1 VLSGRLTLALET
13 GPHELAPGQSA
24 VLASDQQYAY
34 RNDGAEPVVFMR
46 VVTGA

>member
-1 VLSGRLTLALET
+1 MVAS
-13 GPHELAPGQSA
+13 GQSA
-24 VLASDQQYAY
+24 VIAGDQEYAY